1 MPRAYLLLAGF
12 VTVLAACGP
21 SAQSGRDQAAPG
33 TDLQD
38 PQASPLPTPPVK
50 LTSVEAHFDVHGG
63 DGDGSIAI
71 WWVRVDATLHNAGS
85 EPVKLGGVSWSM
97 KEIELAKEES
107 LDETIAPGHSI
118 SIGSDKVIGLEK
130 LQLLRQWKEEGHSE
144 TLVKMEVSLANME
157 ALQIERRV
165 QLSIW

>member
-1 MPRAYLLLAGF
+1 
-12 VTVLAACGP
+12 
-21 SAQSGRDQAAPG
+21 
-33 TDLQD
+33 
-38 PQASPLPTPPVK
+38 
-50 LTSVEAHFDVHGG
+50 VHGG

-118 SIGSDKVIGLEK
+118 SIGADKVIGLEK